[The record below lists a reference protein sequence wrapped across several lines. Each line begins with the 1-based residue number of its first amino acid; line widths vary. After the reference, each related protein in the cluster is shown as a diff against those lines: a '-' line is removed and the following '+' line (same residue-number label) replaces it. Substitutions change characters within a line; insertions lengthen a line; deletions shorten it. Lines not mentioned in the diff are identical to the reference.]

1 MARMRNRFGTRA
13 RARQPVV
20 RRPTELDDLPDYA
33 LLNIIRIPQER
44 RSSPWLLI
52 ARRVV
57 YAIVLIL
64 TVTVIVYFD
73 SGGYTEPL
81 SFLDALYYSVVSLS
95 TTGYGDIAPVTD
107 RARLLNVIVVTPLR
121 IAFLILLV
129 GTTLAVLTEES
140 RRTLQIQRWRKR
152 LRNHTV
158 VIGYGTKGRSAVT
171 ALLADGVPPGQI
183 VVVDTNRQALER
195 ASGHNLVT
203 VQGNATKSDVLK
215 LAGVSRARAV
225 VVAPNQ
231 DDTAVL
237 ITLSVR
243 EIAPSAMIVASV
255 RESENLHLV
264 EQSGADS
271 VVISSETAGRM
282 LGLATVTPPV
292 VEMMEDLLSP
302 GEGFSIAERMVKE
315 DEVGANP
322 RHLAD
327 IVLGVVRS
335 GKLYRIDAQEA
346 ESVEPGDR
354 LLYVR
359 RVLSADIAEAESSRG
374 EST

>member
-1 MARMRNRFGTRA
+1 MRKRFGSRA

-33 LLNIIRIPQER
+33 LLNIIRIPEDR

-231 DDTAVL
+231 DDAAVL

-359 RVLSADIAEAESSRG
+359 RVLSADIPDTEPPRG